1 MQMNKGEK
9 TMGAVTAPESDRLS
23 IRRLIY
29 LRAYFTRSLARTVGI
44 AGWATLVLACAMVCP
59 ASARGGGGGGG
70 HGGSMMGGSGH
81 GASMMGVSGFAG
93 PTSMM
98 NSNNVGCINNKYSSR
113 CAGNEGNNAK

>member
-29 LRAYFTRSLARTVGI
+29 LRAHFTRSLARTVGI

-59 ASARGGGGGGG
+59 ASARGGGGGG
-70 HGGSMMGGSGH
+70 GH